1 MELLVLG
8 RGDHMVI
15 APFPSKYPIQWK
27 VWRSAGKDPLGN
39 EIDDWAAPVT
49 RKVIGWTSR
58 RVLSRDGEHEVE
70 DVDHLDLMVNTQF
83 VWGVKDHVI
92 IPGRGEYM
100 VEGVK
105 DPGHGFHGWAPGIT
119 LSLLLG
125 EG

>member
-1 MELLVLG
+1 MVDVDVG
-8 RGDHMVI
+8 RGDDMV
-15 APFPSKYPIQWK
+15 APFPAKFQIQWK
-27 VWRSAGKDPLGN
+27 FWESGGTDPLNNPIDKWGN
-39 EIDDWAAPVT
+39 PFPVN
-49 RKVIGWTSR
+49 VIGWSSR

-70 DVDHLDLMVNTQF
+70 DTDHLDLSVPSNF
-83 VWGVKDHVI
+83 VWNPKDHAI

-105 DPGHGFHGWAPGIT
+105 DPGHGFHGWQPALT

>member
-1 MELLVLG
+1 
-8 RGDHMVI
+8 MV
-15 APFPSKYPIQWK
+15 APFPSNWTIQWK
-27 VWRSAGKDPLGN
+27 QVYVAGEDPLHN
-39 EIDDWAAPVT
+39 DILAYRDPVPV
-49 RKVIGWTSR
+49 KVIGWSSR

-70 DVDHLDLMVNTQF
+70 DTDHLDLAVSFDF
-83 VWGVKDHVI
+83 VWAPNDHAV

-105 DPGHGFHGWAPGIT
+105 DSDHGFHGWQPGLV